1 MACGVHILGSLHHL
15 VPWGGGESVANNLG
29 KRIRKMNM
37 PLTATICML
46 EVEREAYIVSEW
58 REIHVVNGL
67 ESRVEVFSI
76 LTRWIFYDTY
86 VLLVQDATI
95 CNVVWNMCYTRG
107 IGISL
112 PNNAEQKLSVGFNL
126 SLELHCSTWE
136 NRVQI
141 HKTLLC
147 TKILFH
153 CIASNGI

>member
-1 MACGVHILGSLHHL
+1 MSRKTKVNKNEHVSFNVGSQGLKFSLFSFSKPPKYSFMASNSSYSVHQ
-15 VPWGGGESVANNLG
+15 PQYYN
-29 KRIRKMNM
+29 
-37 PLTATICML
+37 
-46 EVEREAYIVSEW
+46 
-58 REIHVVNGL
+58 
-67 ESRVEVFSI
+67 FSI
-76 LTRWIFYDTY
+76 LTRWIFYDTH

-126 SLELHCSTWE
+126 SLKLHCSTWE